1 MAAYVISEVQILDV
15 NLGEKYKVLAAKS
28 IADHGGKYIV
38 RGAKANVIEGASTD
52 RQIVIVEF
60 LTMEQ
65 LKAWYASPEYAEAL
79 KIRQTA
85 LDRKLTF
92 VEGI

>member
-1 MAAYVISEVQILDV
+1 MAAYVISEVEVLDT
-15 NLGEKYKVLAAKS
+15 NLAEEYKVLAARS
-28 IADHGGKYIV
+28 IADHGGRYIV
-38 RGAKANVIEGASTD
+38 RGAKASVVEGEPTD

-60 LTMEQ
+60 PTMAQ
-65 LKAWYASPEYAEAL
+65 LKAWYASSEYADAL

-85 LDRKLTF
+85 LDRRLTF